1 VGDEPPQQQHDADP
15 RDDGNEV
22 SETWIETGKA
32 IRTRGNTARPSLWL
46 TVLSLAAFAV
56 LIALGVWQVER
67 RAWKLALIDRVEQR
81 VHAAAQP
88 LPAPS
93 VWPAVSAANDEYRH
107 VSVSGRFLHDR
118 ETLVQAVTEEGPGY
132 WVLTPLQRADG
143 TQVLINRG
151 FVPSERRDAST
162 RQDGNPQGQVEITG
176 LLRLTEPKGGFLRN
190 NVPQHNR
197 WYSRDV
203 AAIAAARG
211 LDHIAPFFVD
221 ADAGLQTAGGP
232 IGGLTVVRFPNN
244 HLIYALTWFALAF
257 MLAGRLYVAFGGGLF
272 RRERFVHEPAGGPD
286 AAARRTGSDAGTIV
300 EPT

>member
-1 VGDEPPQQQHDADP
+1 MTDREGAPLGRAAPA
-15 RDDGNEV
+15 
-22 SETWIETGKA
+22 
-32 IRTRGNTARPSLWL
+32 PSLWL
-46 TVLSLAAFAV
+46 TVLSVVAFVV
-56 LIALGVWQVER
+56 LIALGIWQIER

-81 VHAAAQP
+81 VHAAA
-88 LPAPS
+88 LPIPPPVS
-93 VWPAVSAANDEYRH
+93 WPAVSAANDEYRH
-107 VSVSGRFLHDR
+107 VSLEGRFLHDR

-132 WVLTPLQRADG
+132 WVLTPLRRDDG

-162 RQDGNPQGQVEITG
+162 RRNGNPDGQVEITG
-176 LLRLTEPKGGFLRN
+176 LLRITEPKGGFLRN

-211 LDHIAPFFVD
+211 LHDVAPFFVD
-221 ADAGLQTAGGP
+221 ADSRSQSAGGP
-232 IGGLTVVRFPNN
+232 VGGLTVVRFPNN

-257 MLAGRLYVAFGGGLF
+257 MLAGRLVVTFGGGLF
-272 RRERFVHEPAGGPD
+272 RRNRGLNGFVHEPAGGPD
-286 AAARRTGSDAGTIV
+286 VAARRTGSDAGTIV

>member
-1 VGDEPPQQQHDADP
+1 MNEIGTVSH
-15 RDDGNEV
+15 RDGALR
-22 SETWIETGKA
+22 GKA
-32 IRTRGNTARPSLWL
+32 ARAPSLWL
-46 TVLSLAAFAV
+46 TVLALIVFVV
-56 LIALGVWQVER
+56 LIALGIWQIER

-81 VHAAAQP
+81 VHATAQP
-88 LPAPS
+88 IPSPAS
-93 VWPAVSAANDEYRH
+93 WPAVSATNDEYRH
-107 VSVSGRFLHDR
+107 VSVNGRFLHDR

-132 WVLTPLQRADG
+132 WVLTPLQRSDG

-162 RQDGNPQGQVEITG
+162 RRDGNPDGQVEITG
-176 LLRLTEPKGGFLRN
+176 LLRITEPKGGFLRN

-211 LDHIAPFFVD
+211 LHDVAPFFVD
-221 ADAGLQTAGGP
+221 ADAGSQSAGGP

-257 MLAGRLYVAFGGGLF
+257 MLAAKLFVTFGGGLF
-272 RRERFVHEPAGGPD
+272 RRKTALDGFVHEPAGGPD
-286 AAARRTGSDAGTIV
+286 VAARRTGSDAGTIV
-300 EPT
+300 EQA

>member
-1 VGDEPPQQQHDADP
+1 MSEP
-15 RDDGNEV
+15 RTV
-22 SETWIETGKA
+22 TGKA
-32 IRTRGNTARPSLWL
+32 GRTRGKAARSPSLWL
-46 TVLSLAAFAV
+46 TVLSLTAIAL
-56 LIALGVWQVER
+56 LIALGVWQIER

-81 VHAAAQP
+81 VHAQAVPIPSAA
-88 LPAPS
+88 S
-93 VWPAVSAANDEYRH
+93 WPTITAANDEYRH
-107 VSVSGRFLHDR
+107 VSVTGRFLHDR

-132 WVLTPLQRADG
+132 WVLTPLLRSDG

-162 RQDGNPQGQVEITG
+162 RRDGNPDGQVEITG
-176 LLRLTEPKGGFLRN
+176 LLRMTEPKGGFLRN

-211 LDHIAPFFVD
+211 LHEVAPFFVD
-221 ADAGLQTAGGP
+221 ADAGSQIAGGP
-232 IGGLTVVRFPNN
+232 IGGLTVIRFPNN

-257 MLAGRLYVAFGGGLF
+257 MLVSRLFVTFGGGLF
-272 RRERFVHEPAGGPD
+272 RRKRFVHEPAGGSD

>member
-1 VGDEPPQQQHDADP
+1 MSKTGTVTSKPGGM
-15 RDDGNEV
+15 R
-22 SETWIETGKA
+22 SEA
-32 IRTRGNTARPSLWL
+32 VRAPSLWL
-46 TVLSLAAFAV
+46 TALLLIAFAILV
-56 LIALGVWQVER
+56 ALGVWQIER

-81 VHAAAQP
+81 VHA
-88 LPAPS
+88 PARPVPS
-93 VWPAVSAANDEYRH
+93 SASWPTISAASDEYRH

-132 WVLTPLQRADG
+132 WVLTPLKRSDG
-143 TQVLINRG
+143 TLVLVNRG

-162 RQDGNPQGQVEITG
+162 RGGSNPDGEVEITG
-176 LLRLTEPKGGFLRN
+176 LLRMTEPKGGFLRDN
-190 NVPQHNR
+190 APQHNR

-211 LDHIAPFFVD
+211 LHNVAPFFVD
-221 ADAGLQTAGGP
+221 ADAGSQIADGP
-232 IGGLTVVRFPNN
+232 IGGLTVIRFPNN

-257 MLAGRLYVAFGGGLF
+257 MLAGKLFVTFGGGLF
-272 RRERFVHEPAGGPD
+272 RHQRFVHEKAGGSD

>member
-1 VGDEPPQQQHDADP
+1 MIGP
-15 RDDGNEV
+15 RIV
-22 SETWIETGKA
+22 TGKA
-32 IRTRGNTARPSLWL
+32 SGTRGKAARSPSLWL
-46 TVLSLAAFAV
+46 TVLSLTAIAL
-56 LIALGVWQVER
+56 LIALGVWQIER

-81 VHAAAQP
+81 VHAPAQP
-88 LPAPS
+88 IPSPAE
-93 VWPAVSAANDEYRH
+93 WPAISAANDEYRH
-107 VSVSGRFLHDR
+107 VSVTGRFLHDR

-132 WVLTPLQRADG
+132 WVLTPLLRSDD

-162 RQDGNPQGQVEITG
+162 RRNGNPDGQVEITG
-176 LLRLTEPKGGFLRN
+176 LLRMTEPKGGFLRN

-211 LDHIAPFFVD
+211 LYEVAPFFVD
-221 ADAGLQTAGGP
+221 ADAGSQIAGGP
-232 IGGLTVVRFPNN
+232 IGGLTVIRFPNN

-257 MLAGRLYVAFGGGLF
+257 MLVGRLFVTFGGGLF
-272 RRERFVHEPAGGPD
+272 RRKRFVHEPAGGSD